1 MSELEKVQRTA
12 VARVLIVDDEEGMRD
27 YLSVVLRKAGFDTVE
42 AGDGL
47 DACEVLAKESF
58 DVVLEDLNM
67 PRLDGL
73 GLLRRVRDDHPDVA
87 VVIMTA
93 FSTWETAVEAMRLG
107 AFNYIRKPF
116 DNEEIRSIVK
126 RAAEVVQALRARR
139 VDDEPFVYR
148 QIIGNSPGIRQVQ
161 DLVRRVAPTD
171 STVCVQGESGTGKEL
186 VARALHHLSSRR
198 HGPFIAVNC
207 AAFTESLLESELFG
221 HVRGAFTGAV
231 VDKRGLFE
239 AAGGGTLF
247 LDEIAEMGKPLQTK
261 MLRTLEEREVR
272 PVGAVESVKI
282 DVRVVAAT
290 NRNIADEVARG
301 NFREDL
307 FYRLN
312 VIPLMLPPLRERKG
326 DIPFLVGHF
335 LGKYATSMNKHVT
348 GITREAMDTLFAH
361 DWPGNIRE
369 LENTMQRA
377 VALAPGPEISPAEL
391 IDRSAL
397 SPRPVVVERA
407 AAPASDPATLLP
419 PGGLR
424 LEDHLDAIEKS
435 IILEALRRT
444 DSVVTRAADLLHID
458 VRALRYRIKK
468 LDLRS
473 ERTGAHDAP
482 EA

>member
-1 MSELEKVQRTA
+1 MPDIEKNQTAA
-12 VARVLIVDDEEGMRD
+12 VARVLIVDDEEGMRN
-27 YLSVVLRKAGFDTVE
+27 YLSIVLRKVGMETVE
-42 AGDGL
+42 ATDGQH
-47 DACEVLAKESF
+47 ACELLAGGHF
-58 DVVLEDLNM
+58 DVVLEDLKM

-73 GLLRRVRDDHPDVA
+73 GLLRRVRDDYPDTA

-116 DNEEIRSIVK
+116 DNEEIRGIVK
-126 RAAEVVQALRARR
+126 RAAEVMQSLRTRR

-161 DLVRRVAPTD
+161 DLVRRIAPTD
-171 STVCVQGESGTGKEL
+171 STVCIQGESGTGKEL
-186 VARALHHLSSRR
+186 VARAIHHLSSRR

-207 AAFTESLLESELFG
+207 GAFTESLLESELFG
-221 HVRGAFTGAV
+221 HVKGAFTGAV

-247 LDEIAEMGKPLQTK
+247 LDEVADMPRTLQTK
-261 MLRTLEEREVR
+261 LLRSIEEREVK
-272 PVGAVESVKI
+272 PVGSTETIKV
-282 DVRVVAAT
+282 DVRLVAAS
-290 NRNIADEVARG
+290 NRGIADEVARG

-312 VIPLMLPPLRERKG
+312 VIPVMLPPLRERKG

-369 LENTMQRA
+369 LENTIQRA
-377 VALAPGPEISPAEL
+377 VALSPGVEISPAEI

-397 SPRPVVVERA
+397 SPRPTAIERA
-407 AAPASDPATLLP
+407 ETSQADGEAVVPA
-419 PGGLR
+419 GGIDLV
-424 LEDHLDAIEKS
+424 DHLESIEKS
-435 IILEALRRT
+435 IIVEALRRT
-444 DSVVTRAADLLHID
+444 DNVVTCAADLLHID

-468 LDLRS
+468 LDLREAIKAS
-473 ERTGAHDAP
+473 EA
-482 EA
+482 EAEG